1 MLLRLLG
8 HLNLLIVYHAVRA
21 LNVVTEILS
30 LNLLHS
36 ALLNGEI
43 VVEIVIPGLGDDLR
57 FLIVSLSR
65 MLVGLHDCVHS
76 QDFEVSILFK
86 GLLV

>member
-8 HLNLLIVYHAVRA
+8 HLNLLIIYHAVRA

-43 VVEIVIPGLGDDLR
+43 VVEIVIPGLRDDLR
-57 FLIVSLSR
+57 FLIVSLSC
-65 MLVGLHDCVHS
+65 MLVGLHDGVHS